1 MSDTRRDDDREW
13 NDPPGIDIEESD
25 DDEKGA
31 LGVATEG
38 ESFVGSEEREPLTP
52 GDISLENAL
61 FVLLGAAVTVLVLA
75 QLVI

>member
-13 NDPPGIDIEESD
+13 NDPPGVDIGES

-31 LGVATEG
+31 LDVATEG
-38 ESFVGSEEREPLTP
+38 ESFVGSGEREPLTP
-52 GDISLENAL
+52 GDISPENAL
-61 FVLLGAAVTVLVLA
+61 FVVLGAAVTVLVLA